1 MKLLY
6 RATLYSR
13 SYHSPFY
20 VAKPNKSGAAPN
32 SPSPSRSRRS
42 KSTGHNNDQY
52 YLPPCPSQ
60 TPQENIRTNTTIF
73 VSVDQCKSRTASRW
87 ADFAPKTSAGQ
98 SIDGTLVF
106 ADIGC
111 RCSTTH
117 CCWKFPFALPLQSC
131 GWGMLIR
138 TTHSSECTPIGK
150 RAWAKATTPVETV
163 AQSIATSWLS

>member
-1 MKLLY
+1 M
-6 RATLYSR
+6 
-13 SYHSPFY
+13 
-20 VAKPNKSGAAPN
+20 
-32 SPSPSRSRRS
+32 
-42 KSTGHNNDQY
+42 QI
-52 YLPPCPSQ
+52 C
-60 TPQENIRTNTTIF
+60 
-73 VSVDQCKSRTASRW
+73 
-87 ADFAPKTSAGQ
+87 APKTSAGQ
-98 SIDGTLVF
+98 SIDGALVF

-163 AQSIATSWLS
+163 AQSIATGWLSRRIYIVHCSCSLNENVVIYGSEDFKRRRTWFESSMLGNWKTLQPYRKRVIFVCY